1 MIKTGRVGNI
11 VLGVGDPSKFN
22 LLGGSF
28 GKAGDV
34 LISGTGSRA
43 QIIVGKGKILVGA
56 GSYESGGRRGG
67 TPSGPNPRGNGPW
80 TPDRYRRPY

>member
-34 LISGTGSRA
+34 LISGTGGRA
-43 QIIVGKGKILVGA
+43 QIISGRGKLPVDTWGYG
-56 GSYESGGRRGG
+56 SGGGG
-67 TPSGPNPRGNGPW
+67 TPGGLNQRLNGPW
-80 TPDRYRRPY
+80 HPDRYRRPY

>member
-34 LISGTGSRA
+34 VISGS
-43 QIIVGKGKILVGA
+43 GA
-56 GSYESGGRRGG
+56 GARFIIKERDTLLRGG
-67 TPSGPNPRGNGPW
+67 GSASGRGWYGGGNDGTIDPNPG
-80 TPDRYRRPY
+80 RPIPQR

>member
-34 LISGTGSRA
+34 IISGS
-43 QIIVGKGKILVGA
+43 GA
-56 GSYESGGRRGG
+56 GARLVVRQRDTMMRAGGSSGGGWTGG
-67 TPSGPNPRGNGPW
+67 GSGPPLNPGPG
-80 TPDRYRRPY
+80 RPIPER

>member
-34 LISGTGSRA
+34 IISGTGAGARL
-43 QIIVGKGKILVGA
+43 IVKGRDTMPQTGGA
-56 GSYESGGRRGG
+56 GGWRGSGGGPG
-67 TPSGPNPRGNGPW
+67 APVDPNPG
-80 TPDRYRRPY
+80 RPIPER